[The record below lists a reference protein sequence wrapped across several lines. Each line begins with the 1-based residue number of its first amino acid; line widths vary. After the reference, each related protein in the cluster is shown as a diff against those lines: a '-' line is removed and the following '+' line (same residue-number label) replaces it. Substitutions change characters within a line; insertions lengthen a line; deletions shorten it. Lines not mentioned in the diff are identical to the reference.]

1 MKPFAHSHL
10 MAASHHV
17 ACVAATMRLTV
28 AVLNREAVNGCRC
41 SILEGASGERA
52 GREVPGRE
60 GAMVDMRAVKVAAG
74 ECQRASE
81 ACLAA
86 HRDRDLARLREC
98 NKVFVSRVAKVH
110 AAVHGAFLRNGGQ
123 MGENEGAPRGTRW
136 VRM

>member
-17 ACVAATMRLTV
+17 ACVAATMRL
-28 AVLNREAVNGCRC
+28 
-41 SILEGASGERA
+41 
-52 GREVPGRE
+52 
-60 GAMVDMRAVKVAAG
+60 KVAAG

-86 HRDRDLARLREC
+86 HRDRDLVRLREC

-110 AAVHGAFLRNGGQ
+110 AAVHGAFLRNGEQ
-123 MGENEGAPRGTRW
+123 MVKNEGAPRGTRW